1 MALYLHSFSHL
12 CGVVHIKY
20 RDNFILYCHFLYF
33 LTDKFLCWLLITIM
47 HLCLCM
53 LQDKE
58 RVTKRFL
65 EAAEKGITVRK
76 ASLSCQDLVR
86 HLSKSGPIILLIDAS
101 RLHCDI
107 CKVNKL
113 TSELRGCLPWSASFT
128 GIYEHKVAA
137 SSVSAALINMSCIFR
152 LRNLLLMSET

>member
-1 MALYLHSFSHL
+1 
-12 CGVVHIKY
+12 
-20 RDNFILYCHFLYF
+20 
-33 LTDKFLCWLLITIM
+33 
-47 HLCLCM
+47 M

-101 RLHCDI
+101 LLHCDI

-113 TSELRGCLPWSASFT
+113 TSLRGCLPWSTSFT
-128 GIYEHKVAA
+128 GIYEYKVTA
-137 SSVSAALINMSCIFR
+137 SSVNAASDKDVLYFQV
-152 LRNLLLMSET
+152 T